1 MNQITSLQQQQNQA
15 QQVTKKD
22 PQVPIFRETR
32 GKRRKVLK
40 EINVGDNYRINSRKK
55 RRKIY

>member
-1 MNQITSLQQQQNQA
+1 
-15 QQVTKKD
+15 
-22 PQVPIFRETR
+22 VPIFRETR

-55 RRKIY
+55 RRQIY

>member
-1 MNQITSLQQQQNQA
+1 
-15 QQVTKKD
+15 
-22 PQVPIFRETR
+22 VPIFRETR

-55 RRKIY
+55 GDKYINGNCLQSKYSEYDYFNLDHST